1 NTDDLFVGKTLLH
14 GDVLMWL
21 MKTLLTS
28 GCTNQR
34 GAGQPHAGGVKPD
47 KNRCGSHGEAKIR
60 QAGRCLIRSRHAIRL
75 PDTGTAHNGICHYAH
90 PVTGKFSGVEP
101 LL

>member
-1 NTDDLFVGKTLLH
+1 
-14 GDVLMWL
+14 
-21 MKTLLTS
+21 
-28 GCTNQR
+28 
-34 GAGQPHAGGVKPD
+34 PHAGGVKPD